1 MPMTPRGD
9 TQAALPLDE
18 MDEPGLAAPDEPAA
32 APGSG
37 VHSRTAAV
45 LLLVV
50 LTLIW
55 GVHWAVVKVGVTY
68 MPPLGYATWRLATGL
83 ATVVIILGAQRRLHL
98 PPREDLPIILSV
110 GLGQIAAGILVIN
123 FVILAVGAGRSSV
136 LQFTMPLWVA
146 ILSAVFFGIRPRRH
160 EAVGLALGIIG
171 LTVLF
176 NPVSVDWSQPLEAV
190 GMVALL
196 ANAALWGAVTIHI
209 RRHTWRST
217 PGLLQ
222 PWQLLVALVPVAV
235 ATLAVEGFG
244 GMTWSLEVVLVL
256 LYSGPLA
263 TAFGFWASQAVTRA
277 LGSQASATGFLAI
290 PVVGLVSGAVF
301 LGESLGPLD
310 VVGFTLVLGGVGLA
324 SLWTPR
330 GERPTAS

>member
-1 MPMTPRGD
+1 
-9 TQAALPLDE
+9 
-18 MDEPGLAAPDEPAA
+18 MDEPAPVEAA
-32 APGSG
+32 ADAGSV

-68 MPPLGYATWRLATGL
+68 MPPLGYANLRLASGL
-83 ATVVIILGAQRRLHL
+83 ATVVLVLGLQGKLRL
-98 PPREDLPIILSV
+98 PPREDLPIVFSV

-123 FVILAVGAGRSSV
+123 FVILVVGAGRSSV

-146 ILSAVFFGIRPRRH
+146 ILGAVFFRVRPKPH
-160 EAVGLALGIIG
+160 EAIGLALGIIG

-176 NPVSVDWSQPLEAV
+176 NPVSVDWSQPGEAA
-190 GMVALL
+190 GMIALL

-222 PWQLLVALVPVAV
+222 PWQLVVALVPVAI
-235 ATLAVEGFG
+235 ATFFVEGFG
-244 GMTWSLEVVLVL
+244 GITWSLEVVLIL

-277 LGSQASATGFLAI
+277 LGAQASATGFLAI

-310 VVGFTLVLGGVGLA
+310 VVGFTLVLAGVGLA

-330 GERPTAS
+330 SERASSAA

>member
-1 MPMTPRGD
+1 MTSRGD
-9 TQAALPLDE
+9 PPAALPLDA
-18 MDEPGLAAPDEPAA
+18 MDEPAPVEPAA
-32 APGSG
+32 EGGGSV
-37 VHSRTAAV
+37 VHSRTAAI

-68 MPPLGYATWRLATGL
+68 LPPLGYATLRLATGL
-83 ATVVIILGAQRRLHL
+83 ATVVVILGLQGRLRP
-98 PPREDLPIILSV
+98 PPREDLPIVISV
-110 GLGQIAAGILVIN
+110 GLGQIAAGILIIN
-123 FVILAVGAGRSSV
+123 VVILVVGAGRSSV

-146 ILSAVFFGIRPRRH
+146 ILGAVVFRIRPKRH
-160 EAVGLALGIIG
+160 EAIGLALGIVG

-176 NPVSVDWSQPLEAV
+176 NPVSVDWSRPGEAV

-209 RRHTWRST
+209 RRHTWHST

-222 PWQLLVALVPVAV
+222 PWQLLAALVPVAV
-235 ATLAVEGFG
+235 ATFLVEGFAG
-244 GMTWSLEVVLVL
+244 ITWSVEVVLVL

-290 PVVGLVSGAVF
+290 PVVGLISGAVF
-301 LGESLGPLD
+301 LGEALGPLD
-310 VVGFTLVLGGVGLA
+310 LVGFTLVLGGVGLA

-330 GERPTAS
+330 GRRKAD

>member
-1 MPMTPRGD
+1 
-9 TQAALPLDE
+9 
-18 MDEPGLAAPDEPAA
+18 MDEPAPVGPAA
-32 APGSG
+32 EDDPGSV
-37 VHSRTAAV
+37 VHSRTAAI

-55 GVHWAVVKVGVTY
+55 GVHWVVVKVGVTY
-68 MPPLGYATWRLATGL
+68 MPPLGYATLRLASGL
-83 ATVVIILGAQRRLHL
+83 ATVVLVLGLQGRLRP
-98 PPREDLPIILSV
+98 PPREDLPIVLSV
-110 GLGQIAAGILVIN
+110 GLGQIAAGILIIN

-146 ILSAVFFGIRPRRH
+146 ILGAVFFRVRPRPH
-160 EAVGLALGIIG
+160 EAIGLALGIVG

-176 NPVSVDWSQPLEAV
+176 NPVSVDWSQSAEVV
-190 GMVALL
+190 GMAALL

-222 PWQLLVALVPVAV
+222 PWQLLAALLPVAV
-235 ATLAVEGFG
+235 ATFVIEGSSG
-244 GMTWSLEVVLVL
+244 ITWSVEVVLIL

-301 LGESLGPLD
+301 LGEALGPLD

-330 GERPTAS
+330 GARATG

>member
-1 MPMTPRGD
+1 MGAMAPRD
-9 TQAALPLDE
+9 EPPAALPLDP
-18 MDEPGLAAPDEPAA
+18 MDEPAPVEAA
-32 APGSG
+32 ASAGSV
-37 VHSRTAAV
+37 VHSRTAAI

-55 GVHWAVVKVGVTY
+55 GVHWVVVKVGVTY
-68 MPPLGYATWRLATGL
+68 MPPLGYATLRLASGL
-83 ATVVIILGAQRRLHL
+83 ATVVVILGIQGRLRL

-123 FVILAVGAGRSSV
+123 LVILVVGAGRSSV

-146 ILSAVFFGIRPRRH
+146 ILGAVFFRIRPKRN
-160 EAVGLALGIIG
+160 EAIGLALGIIG

-176 NPVSVDWSQPLEAV
+176 NPVSVDWSQPGEAV

-209 RRHTWRST
+209 RRHTWRSS

-222 PWQLLVALVPVAV
+222 PWQLVVALLPVAV
-235 ATLAVEGFG
+235 ATFVVEGFG
-244 GMTWSLEVVLVL
+244 GITWSIEVVLIL

-290 PVVGLVSGAVF
+290 PVVGLISGAVF

-310 VVGFTLVLGGVGLA
+310 VVGFTLVLAGVGLA

-330 GERPTAS
+330 SARDPG